1 MTLDGDLAWLVGEIA
16 AGAHIVIATGVTAHV
31 LLNKRNIGTSIS
43 WMGIAWLSPF
53 IGASL
58 YFALGVN
65 RVKRRAKRLWR
76 ARMPVPG
83 EPAAPTGTVG
93 ANPLTP
99 LEYAIGRLTG
109 LQSTVG
115 NDARILR
122 NGDEAY
128 PAMLAEIEAAEKSI
142 GLCSY
147 IFRADSAGQPFIDA
161 LIRAHERGVQVRVL
175 IDGIGGGYLWS
186 GTYVRLKR
194 AGVPVDR
201 FLHSYW
207 PWRTPFLNL
216 RNHRKLLVIDGK
228 VAFVGGINIG
238 DENVLASNPAHPVRD
253 VHFRLEGPV
262 VEQLVESFADDW
274 LFEVGETLS
283 DERWFPPLAPV
294 GSYEARAIPSG
305 PDEDIEQIEFVALH
319 AISCARHSIRIVT
332 PYYLPP
338 DVLTTA
344 LSLAAM
350 RGLYVDIVVPEHSNH
365 RVLDWARRV
374 SFRDLLQAGCRI
386 WLRQGPFEH
395 SKIMAIDN
403 AWTMI
408 GSANWDTRSFRLNF
422 ELNVEVQGPDFAAH
436 VDALVRTTRPLDLAE
451 LNADS
456 LPLRLRNSAARL
468 LTPYL

>member
-1 MTLDGDLAWLVGEIA
+1 VVLNGDLAWLVGEIA
-16 AGAHIVIATGVTAHV
+16 AGAHIVLATGVTVHV

-43 WMGIAWLSPF
+43 WMGMAWLSPF
-53 IGASL
+53 IGATL
-58 YFALGVN
+58 YFALGIN

-76 ARMPVPG
+76 ARMPVEIG
-83 EPAAPTGTVG
+83 TLEPTGMTSPD
-93 ANPLTP
+93 PLTP

-128 PAMLAEIEAAEKSI
+128 PAMLAAIETAERSI

-147 IFRADSAGQPFIDA
+147 IFRADSAGQPFIEA

-186 GTYVRLKR
+186 ETYVRLRR

-216 RNHRKLLVIDGK
+216 RNHRKLLVVDGRL
-228 VAFVGGINIG
+228 AFVGGINIG
-238 DENVLASNPAHPVRD
+238 DENVLAGNPRHPVRD

-294 GSYEARAIPSG
+294 GAYEARAIPSG
-305 PDEDIEQIEFVALH
+305 PDEDIEQVEFVALH

-344 LSLAAM
+344 LCLAAM

-374 SFRDLLQAGCRI
+374 AFRDLLEAGCRI
-386 WLRQGPFEH
+386 WLRPGPFEH

-403 AWTMI
+403 TWTMI

-422 ELNVEVQGPDFAAH
+422 ELNVEVQGPEFAAQ
-436 VDALVRTTRPLDLAE
+436 VDALVRTTRPLELAE
-451 LNADS
+451 LNADT
-456 LPLRLRNSAARL
+456 LPLRLRNAAARL

>member
-1 MTLDGDLAWLVGEIA
+1 MFSDADLAPLVGEIA
-16 AGAHIVIATGVTAHV
+16 AGAHFVIAAWVTAHV

-53 IGASL
+53 VGAVL
-58 YFALGVN
+58 YFAFGIN

-76 ARMPVPG
+76 ARVPVPG
-83 EPAAPTGTVG
+83 DPAAPTGTVG
-93 ANPLTP
+93 SDPLTP

-109 LQSTVG
+109 LKSTVG

-274 LFEVGETLS
+274 LFEGGETLS
-283 DERWFPPLAPV
+283 DERWFPPLAPT
-294 GSYEARAIPSG
+294 GTYER
-305 PDEDIEQIEFVALH
+305 
-319 AISCARHSIRIVT
+319 
-332 PYYLPP
+332 
-338 DVLTTA
+338 
-344 LSLAAM
+344 
-350 RGLYVDIVVPEHSNH
+350 
-365 RVLDWARRV
+365 
-374 SFRDLLQAGCRI
+374 
-386 WLRQGPFEH
+386 
-395 SKIMAIDN
+395 
-403 AWTMI
+403 
-408 GSANWDTRSFRLNF
+408 
-422 ELNVEVQGPDFAAH
+422 
-436 VDALVRTTRPLDLAE
+436 
-451 LNADS
+451 
-456 LPLRLRNSAARL
+456 
-468 LTPYL
+468 